1 MYIFWILETKI
12 APYTFS
18 AYGSAVGSCAMSF
31 LPTGGLYVTG
41 GLLRNLLKQENTTRS
56 HDKARVGTEPTS
68 EGDIGIEEE
77 QSLLSLFLESYCS
90 KGSASFLL
98 DDIPLC
104 VVLAKDTGLRG
115 AAIRAEMVRFE

>member
-1 MYIFWILETKI
+1 
-12 APYTFS
+12 
-18 AYGSAVGSCAMSF
+18 MSF

-41 GLLRNLLKQENTTRS
+41 GLLRNLLKQESITRS
-56 HDKARVGTEPTS
+56 QHKAMVGTEPTS
-68 EGDIGIEEE
+68 EGDGSNEEE

-98 DDIPLC
+98 NDIPLY
-104 VVLAKDTGLRG
+104 VVLANDTDLRG

>member
-1 MYIFWILETKI
+1 MAWHTI
-12 APYTFS
+12 S

-41 GLLRNLLKQENTTRS
+41 GLLRNLLKQESITRS
-56 HDKARVGTEPTS
+56 YHKTMIGTEPTS
-68 EGDIGIEEE
+68 KGGGSSNEEE

-98 DDIPLC
+98 NDIPLY
-104 VVLAKDTGLRG
+104 VVLANDTGLRG